1 MILNPLTRM
10 QVTEREKKI
19 RQKLTIYVLLRL
31 HLSCPVITIWHLQLP
46 LICSQVVLGAKPVSR
61 RFVIPAGS
69 RASLR
74 GPWLVIGALDGIS
87 NTRPNSVRLSAGAG
101 IELRGY

>member
-1 MILNPLTRM
+1 MPL
-10 QVTEREKKI
+10 
-19 RQKLTIYVLLRL
+19 
-31 HLSCPVITIWHLQLP
+31 
-46 LICSQVVLGAKPVSR
+46 KPVSR

-74 GPWLVIGALDGIS
+74 GSWMMIGALDGIS
-87 NTRPNSVRLSAGAG
+87 NTRPNGVRLSAGDG

>member
-1 MILNPLTRM
+1 MNLNPLTRM

-46 LICSQVVLGAKPVSR
+46 LIYNEELNLSVVGLLSLLV
-61 RFVIPAGS
+61 
-69 RASLR
+69 RAL
-74 GPWLVIGALDGIS
+74 L
-87 NTRPNSVRLSAGAG
+87 
-101 IELRGY
+101 